1 MSKTLSVS
9 GSYAV
14 EAVNG
19 NIDLTAQ
26 VITIDG
32 NLVVKGSTT
41 ELESINSTITDN
53 IIELNNGEQGT
64 GVSAIY
70 AGISIDRGLAD
81 PALLRWN
88 ETTDRW
94 EVGIAG
100 SMSEI
105 VTLGAGSVFL
115 THVED
120 DPAPRLG
127 GNLNV
132 SSYIINSD
140 ANTDIALVPGNN
152 GTVVV
157 GSPLTLNHATV
168 TAADPNTT
176 VVYAGPVA
184 GGGSGVYAATTDNN
198 DELVSRKRAIAYALI
213 F

>member
-1 MSKTLSVS
+1 MSKTLAVS

-14 EAVNG
+14 TASSG

-26 VITIDG
+26 VITING
-32 NLVVKGSTT
+32 NLVVRGSTT

-53 IIELNNGEQGT
+53 IIELNKGEQGA
-64 GVSAIY
+64 GVSATY
-70 AGISIDRGLAD
+70 AGLSVDRGSYD

-94 EVGIAG
+94 EVGVDG
-100 SMSEI
+100 DMSEI
-105 VTLGAGSVFL
+105 VTVGAGSVFL
-115 THVED
+115 TRVED

-127 GNLNV
+127 GDLNV
-132 SSYIINSD
+132 STYTINSD

-152 GTVVV
+152 GTVLVDA
-157 GSPLTLNHATV
+157 PLVLSHTTAT
-168 TAADPNTT
+168 TAGPDST

-198 DELVSRKRAIAYALI
+198 DELVSRKRAIAFALI